1 MISFKGGGRDY
12 CVIHS
17 GGLAQKAKPASLA
30 SFFYAPSKS
39 FKSYG
44 LDDFLGHKKSLHE
57 SEGFAFC
64 DPEGIRTPDP
74 QIRNLL
80 LYPTEL
86 RDHVKKKGSHS

>member
-1 MISFKGGGRDY
+1 MVG
-12 CVIHS
+12 
-17 GGLAQKAKPASLA
+17 AAKKPKQSLGFA
-30 SFFYAPSKS
+30 TFYALQKS
-39 FKSYG
+39 SQG
-44 LDDFLGHKKSLHE
+44 LQRLADFLGHKKSLQQV
-57 SEGFAFC
+57 EGFGFS